1 MSMDHKDFLKEQ
13 TERTP
18 ERSWEFEDVLMNNQA
33 LRLQVQ
39 VLTVQNEKL
48 IERVR
53 DLEIE
58 ISQIKREAMKRF
70 ENGGWGKG
78 KDE

>member
-1 MSMDHKDFLKEQ
+1 MDHKDFLKEQ

>member
-1 MSMDHKDFLKEQ
+1 MNMDHKDFLKGQ
-13 TERTP
+13 TEQIPTQK
-18 ERSWEFEDVLMNNQA
+18 WEFEDVLMNNQA

-39 VLTVQNEKL
+39 VLTAQNEKL

-70 ENGGWGKG
+70 ENNGWGKG